1 MTEGNAGSVFALDR
15 PQAPE
20 WRRHVALVL
29 GVVLVFGWLVWAVLT
44 WQAQLRY
51 VTIEDFKSDVAD
63 GQVTSYLIVSNV
75 RPTRT
80 WPAMGTA
87 DLWDLPA
94 LDDAGHIERI
104 PGNAPAA
111 LMYFTDHRV
120 GPARVLDP
128 GRFSAYTEMYA
139 QELRASGVP
148 TTRGADLDVPLPD
161 DRYQLLGL
169 GLGIIALGS
178 VLWGPRPDRGTR
190 FFWFWT
196 IGIVGGL
203 GVLAYAVCEPLRQA
217 RASALVAGVAGQPD
231 EQASIGRRLRGWHGF
246 VLAIVLSTAL
256 MALVGDRGT
265 HLDGILFPHW

>member
-1 MTEGNAGSVFALDR
+1 MRILRRGGYLSERPALKSLPVRPDKPTRARPRPVSLRTMTEGNAGSVVALDR

-111 LMYFTDHRV
+111 LMYLHRPSCRSGA
-120 GPARVLDP
+120 GPGP
-128 GRFSAYTEMYA
+128 GEVQRLHRDVRPGAPGE
-139 QELRASGVP
+139 
-148 TTRGADLDVPLPD
+148 RGAHHP
-161 DRYQLLGL
+161 
-169 GLGIIALGS
+169 
-178 VLWGPRPDRGTR
+178 
-190 FFWFWT
+190 
-196 IGIVGGL
+196 GG
-203 GVLAYAVCEPLRQA
+203 
-217 RASALVAGVAGQPD
+217 
-231 EQASIGRRLRGWHGF
+231 
-246 VLAIVLSTAL
+246 
-256 MALVGDRGT
+256 
-265 HLDGILFPHW
+265 